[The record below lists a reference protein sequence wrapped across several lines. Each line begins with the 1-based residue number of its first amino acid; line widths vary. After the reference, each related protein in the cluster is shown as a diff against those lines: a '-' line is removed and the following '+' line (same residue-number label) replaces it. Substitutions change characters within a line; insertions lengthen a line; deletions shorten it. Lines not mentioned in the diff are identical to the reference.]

1 MQKTYFEEKDSIWF
15 PSMIR
20 LFHWW
25 ITSAVNLD
33 QVQFN
38 QENDFFARDLEFS
51 NQTFL
56 RSMSKESLGH
66 TLGTLPPHMISKK
79 SKKWQMWLM
88 IFDLWYMIFVLLARR
103 EAGWHHRCVPG
114 ILIHRPLLLILWWC
128 GNNIFQLFLSYIL
141 YLEYSLRYCGINNI
155 CNSIFEIWYLTYSL
169 RLKET
174 VLFRFI

>member
-88 IFDLWYMIFVLLARR
+88 IFDLWYMIFKYMTY
-103 EAGWHHRCVPG
+103 
-114 ILIHRPLLLILWWC
+114 
-128 GNNIFQLFLSYIL
+128 NSL
-141 YLEYSLRYCGINNI
+141 YLTCD
-155 CNSIFEIWYLTYSL
+155 IWYLFCWPEEKQADT
-169 RLKET
+169 T
-174 VLFRFI
+174 VVFPEFWFTDHFFSSCDDAATTFFNYFYLIFYI